1 MNLKDSNETSSPLR
15 AKLQL
20 FILQYL
26 KSVQNP
32 DCSIDKYIELL
43 ELIEYLIGLRNSNVN
58 YETQFT
64 SYSIELA
71 RYEFK
76 FLHYSVCLK
85 EILANI
91 NITKLSNTSN
101 SAQYNRIKSMLIKII
116 NKTNFADSFNIIY
129 DLSIYQK
136 LGIFEKFFLKNIYF
150 FNIFIIID
158 KLVVKEI
165 FIII

>member
-1 MNLKDSNETSSPLR
+1 MNLIDSNETSSPLR

-76 FLHYSVCLK
+76 SLYYSVCLR

-101 SAQYNRIKSMLIKII
+101 TEQYNRIKSMLIKII

-136 LGIFEKFFLKNIYF
+136 LGIFEK
-150 FNIFIIID
+150 IF
-158 KLVVKEI
+158 
-165 FIII
+165 

>member
-64 SYSIELA
+64 SYSSELA
-71 RYEFK
+71 R
-76 FLHYSVCLK
+76 
-85 EILANI
+85 
-91 NITKLSNTSN
+91 
-101 SAQYNRIKSMLIKII
+101 
-116 NKTNFADSFNIIY
+116 
-129 DLSIYQK
+129 
-136 LGIFEKFFLKNIYF
+136 
-150 FNIFIIID
+150 
-158 KLVVKEI
+158 
-165 FIII
+165 